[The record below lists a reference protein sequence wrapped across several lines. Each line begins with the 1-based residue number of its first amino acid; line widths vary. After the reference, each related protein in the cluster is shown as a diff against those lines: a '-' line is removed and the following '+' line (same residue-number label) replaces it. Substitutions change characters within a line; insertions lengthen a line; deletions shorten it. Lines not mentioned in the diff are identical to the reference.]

1 MGSGMRIPVVA
12 VLAVVLIGCSQTPP
26 TRAKI
31 TQFKADPAFIPA
43 GAPGKLCYGVE
54 NANKLEISPAV
65 EKLLPASDRCMD
77 IAPTQTTTYTLT
89 AYGADGAAEKK
100 SLEVK
105 VGPPQPRVSDLEARP
120 VSVKK
125 GRAVKVCFKISNA
138 KSVNARPGKL
148 DRRTNCLTDYPKR
161 TTTYTIV
168 AKGGE
173 NEEDRGTVTV
183 SVLR

>member
-1 MGSGMRIPVVA
+1 MLRIPAVA
-12 VLAVVLIGCSQTPP
+12 ALAVILTACSQTPP

-43 GAPGKLCYGVE
+43 GITTQLCYGVD
-54 NANKLEISPAV
+54 NADRLEIAPAV
-65 EKLLPASDRCMD
+65 EKLLPATQRCLD
-77 IAPTQTTTYTLT
+77 IMPTQTTTYTLT
-89 AYGADGAAEKK
+89 AYGADGTADRK

-120 VSVKK
+120 MTVKK
-125 GRAVKVCFKISNA
+125 GRAVKVCFKVSNA
-138 KSVNARPGKL
+138 KTVSAKPGKL
-148 DRRTNCLTDYPKR
+148 DRRTNCLTDYPLT
-161 TTTYTIV
+161 TTTYTII

>member
-1 MGSGMRIPVVA
+1 MRIPAVA
-12 VLAVVLIGCSQTPP
+12 VLAVVLIGCGQTPP

-31 TQFKADPAFIPA
+31 THFKAEPDFIPA
-43 GAPGKLCYGVE
+43 GITGRLCYSVE
-54 NANKLEISPAV
+54 NADKLDISPAI
-65 EKLLPASDRCMD
+65 EKLLPASDHCLD
-77 IAPTQTTTYTLT
+77 ITPTQTTTYTLT
-89 AYGADGAAEKK
+89 AYGADGTAEKK

-120 VSVKK
+120 MSVKR

-138 KSVNARPGKL
+138 KSVNAKPGKL
-148 DRRTNCLTDYPKR
+148 DRKTNCLTDYPKK
-161 TTTYTIV
+161 TTTYTVI